1 MISLVRTITR
11 NFSIADNIPKKR
23 QIALNW
29 LNKGEIILA
38 KITGLIL
45 ITTGLILALNLVWPL
60 FVNISNIFNGIA
72 NKINPSIN
80 NNNPKAVISSL
91 IKILI

>member
-1 MISLVRTITR
+1 MTKVT
-11 NFSIADNIPKKR
+11 P
-23 QIALNW
+23 
-29 LNKGEIILA
+29 IIL
-38 KITGLIL
+38 IFFS
-45 ITTGLILALNLVWPL
+45 LNLDNM
-60 FVNISNIFNGIA
+60 VNISNIFNGIA